1 MLELLN
7 DLNKLAHIL
16 QESIED
22 LLRSNVDP
30 AQIHELDEA
39 RGMLKFWEK
48 QLKSMAWNLGNE
60 DGTMVRSV
68 DAPHESVL
76 KLISSLSY

>member
-60 DGTMVRSV
+60 VGPWLDRLTRPMN
-68 DAPHESVL
+68 P
-76 KLISSLSY
+76 Y